1 MGKSNKKFK
10 HITLITP
17 MFDAIIVLGGGMNDK
32 DWKGRVDAGLRLYR
46 QKKAPRIIM
55 SGKHEIFGDATK
67 TEAERMKQ
75 YAISKGTPRKNIL
88 KEEDSMNTIGN
99 AFFTLKNILKPRKW
113 NKILVVTSD
122 YHLTRTK
129 FIFQHVM
136 KKHKIEFV
144 ASKTIVT
151 AKERKEI
158 EKREK
163 KLFTFTKD
171 FAKLIPIGELAVI
184 EKFLFDRHPLY
195 KK

>member
-1 MGKSNKKFK
+1 
-10 HITLITP
+10 
-17 MFDAIIVLGGGMNDK
+17 
-32 DWKGRVDAGLRLYR
+32 
-46 QKKAPRIIM
+46 
-55 SGKHEIFGDATK
+55 
-67 TEAERMKQ
+67 
-75 YAISKGTPRKNIL
+75 
-88 KEEDSMNTIGN
+88 
-99 AFFTLKNILKPRKW
+99 
-113 NKILVVTSD
+113 
-122 YHLTRTK
+122 
-129 FIFQHVM
+129 M